1 MLFTVIMKDV
11 VYRDSLLLV
20 FSWNFDEEL
29 MCKQALNTLNKANL
43 TELKSFGSPPP
54 AVINVTSAVMVLFAQ
69 NGKIPKDR
77 SWAKAKAL
85 MSKVDPFL
93 VSLSTQRILG

>member
-1 MLFTVIMKDV
+1 MYFPAL
-11 VYRDSLLLV
+11 
-20 FSWNFDEEL
+20 EAAQ
-29 MCKQALNTLNKANL
+29 QALNTLNKANL

-77 SWAKAKAL
+77 SWAKAKAM

-93 VSLSTQRILG
+93 VRYFFYNLLRERKRER